1 MHWTLMES
9 CKIGIFFFQ
18 MYTKK
23 IIFEGFLNLLCWL
36 NSFGWPTLADNTGG
50 ITIESNIGFHCR
62 KMSRKSYYTIGSTAV
77 TLSLVSSG
85 TVFAGKTTHLLM
97 DHPNTSKTYE
107 KLLLPWSKIFSFTSI
122 KGVNLDAF
130 LSLFSQ
136 LYFHKTGNFSYL
148 SLLCF

>member
-1 MHWTLMES
+1 MSPMAGRGLNP
-9 CKIGIFFFQ
+9 KISKINQNTFEGNALNSYGKLQNRDFFFQ

-23 IIFEGFLNLLCWL
+23 IIFEGFLNLLCWV

-107 KLLLPWSKIFSFTSI
+107 KLLLPWSK
-122 KGVNLDAF
+122 NL
-130 LSLFSQ
+130 LF
-136 LYFHKTGNFSYL
+136 YL
-148 SLLCF
+148 HQRG